1 MPLNVKQPMLCH
13 VIVIP
18 LLLALALSSCGKI
31 GDPIPPDIFFPQ
43 SITDLTAQV
52 EKRAVVLRWSMKDRS
67 GTTARIRILRNERD
81 TNGEC
86 PGCYREYTQLVD
98 TPLNDAR
105 FRQPEKD
112 VFYYHD
118 GEVRSG
124 YSYSYLIV
132 ACDALNYCSEK
143 SNMAETDFQEKD

>member
-1 MPLNVKQPMLCH
+1 MPPSFKQLILCH
-13 VIVIP
+13 VVVTLLFVIS
-18 LLLALALSSCGKI
+18 LSSCGKI
-31 GDPIPPDIFFPQ
+31 GDPIPPDIVFPQ
-43 SITDLTAQV
+43 AITDLTAQT
-52 EKRAVVLRWSMKDRS
+52 EKRAVVLRWSMKGRS
-67 GTTARIRILRNERD
+67 GRAARIRILRNERD

-105 FRQPEKD
+105 IQQPDKD
-112 VFYYHD
+112 FFYYHD

-132 ACDALNYCSEK
+132 LCDALNYCSEK
-143 SNMAETDFQEKD
+143 SNVAETDFQEKD